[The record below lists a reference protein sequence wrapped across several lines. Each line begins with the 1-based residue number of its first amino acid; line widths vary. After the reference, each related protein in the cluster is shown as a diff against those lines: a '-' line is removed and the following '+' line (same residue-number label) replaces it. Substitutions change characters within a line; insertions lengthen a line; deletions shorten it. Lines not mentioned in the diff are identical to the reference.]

1 MQQQASSSLS
11 SSAFP
16 PLMSSSAAAASN
28 QAVEDAVVARYVAAG
43 ASSLR
48 SSADTV
54 LAPNSSGDGESLA
67 PNTEQRRRTGSL
79 GPGMLSTANIAGG
92 VPGTNSGARSGAAP
106 AAAAAAATAGNG
118 HASNGG
124 SASPTPAAPAAA
136 SGGSAAASALSS
148 SSGNSSGGGYAA
160 AANRRGKA
168 MNTER
173 MQLDVD
179 AIELGDDKRTTL
191 MVKNI
196 PNKYSQRM
204 LIEAFEDSAGLFDFL
219 YLPIDFSNRCFPE
232 HDHQVLTSDGFRF
245 LDEIEARVE
254 MQRGSVVDWRGL
266 AVATYDERTRQLVY
280 RQPRELVIN
289 EPGAAMVE
297 LGGGMAPVSLCA
309 GAPTGAP
316 SVVATRNHELFV
328 RVESDAFRKATCDEL
343 LASGVKHVRMLA
355 AAANG
360 VAMADGDATDFPFE
374 LYGFC
379 VGSGC
384 AVERVAPA
392 CVVVT
397 MRDGAARDFFDARLA
412 AAQFVAGVDYEV
424 SANGAVYTVWR
435 AALVQACVSTPPD
448 AFGALVWSCDKAAL
462 RRLVA
467 GMCAARGT
475 AQHIDTDSVRLR
487 DELVRLLLHAGFVTS
502 FELAVSDTDESVQWR
517 VCFGDDAAAVEPRV
531 AVSHESF
538 KCESRTWC
546 FDMSS
551 GAPSALGDNA
561 NDGFVVVRRAQ
572 RVARARYAGL
582 MSMLRAH
589 AKALRA
595 SDAFVDST
603 GVPMS
608 RAAMAA
614 AHEAEVAA
622 YLADK
627 SDSGANWSVV
637 QASRPTIQGN
647 CNVGYAFIN
656 FTSYKHIPAFFNKF
670 HGRSWPKFNSVKICA
685 LAYARIQGKQSLITH
700 FQNSRLLSEEKKC
713 RPIIF
718 GLDAD
723 GVATIEEQWPSA
735 EATPSRRGGGS
746 GGSGT
751 TTSAGAASA
760 ADSRSSS
767 SSSSSTSNTGSST
780 AGASSSGSANDSAR
794 NRRAGRGR
802 RGGGGSGGGGGQ

>member
-1 MQQQASSSLS
+1 MQEEVSAFTLSVAKVSVLTRFFFFFFFFFRVLFFSFHVLQNRRLYMQQQASSSLS

-297 LGGGMAPVSLCA
+297 LGGGMAPAVAVRLA
-309 GAPTGAP
+309 HRPRAP

-360 VAMADGDATDFPFE
+360 VAMADGRRRPTSRSSCTVSVLGPAAP
-374 LYGFC
+374 LS
-379 VGSGC
+379 VWRQ
-384 AVERVAPA
+384 RVR
-392 CVVVT
+392 CG
-397 MRDGAARDFFDARLA
+397 DDARRRGARLSLTRGS
-412 AAQFVAGVDYEV
+412 QPLEFVAGVDYEV

-448 AFGALVWSCDKAAL
+448 AFA
-462 RRLVA
+462 
-467 GMCAARGT
+467 
-475 AQHIDTDSVRLR
+475 
-487 DELVRLLLHAGFVTS
+487 
-502 FELAVSDTDESVQWR
+502 
-517 VCFGDDAAAVEPRV
+517 PR
-531 AVSHESF
+531 A
-538 KCESRTWC
+538 C
-546 FDMSS
+546 
-551 GAPSALGDNA
+551 
-561 NDGFVVVRRAQ
+561 VVVRQGGAAPPRCGHV
-572 RVARARYAGL
+572 RCAR
-582 MSMLRAH
+582 H
-589 AKALRA
+589 C
-595 SDAFVDST
+595 
-603 GVPMS
+603 
-608 RAAMAA
+608 A
-614 AHEAEVAA
+614 AH
-622 YLADK
+622 
-627 SDSGANWSVV
+627 
-637 QASRPTIQGN
+637 R
-647 CNVGYAFIN
+647 
-656 FTSYKHIPAFFNKF
+656 
-670 HGRSWPKFNSVKICA
+670 HGQRAIA
-685 LAYARIQGKQSLITH
+685 
-700 FQNSRLLSEEKKC
+700 
-713 RPIIF
+713 
-718 GLDAD
+718 
-723 GVATIEEQWPSA
+723 
-735 EATPSRRGGGS
+735 
-746 GGSGT
+746 
-751 TTSAGAASA
+751 
-760 ADSRSSS
+760 
-767 SSSSSTSNTGSST
+767 
-780 AGASSSGSANDSAR
+780 
-794 NRRAGRGR
+794 RRAGSLVVARRFRGVV
-802 RGGGGSGGGGGQ
+802 